1 MGLTLLFF
9 AFFFLYVTLD
19 AFSKHSEYGFIALVT
34 YLHPFQFLDQ
44 HMGNMVLL
52 QLCGPI
58 HYRNFRKRG
67 EPVSTTSPQWRYLAN
82 VLFIACANPPVF

>member
-19 AFSKHSEYGFIALVT
+19 AFSKHSDYGFIALVT

-52 QLCGPI
+52 QRFVHHLSILKLRTDG
-58 HYRNFRKRG
+58 RVNER
-67 EPVSTTSPQWRYLAN
+67 L
-82 VLFIACANPPVF
+82 L